1 MNLNTPELHD
11 QLYQAIAARDA
22 DTAVRLS
29 LANLRRNAATAA
41 NNVANT

>member
-29 LANLRRNAATAA
+29 LANLAPQHRRGSE
-41 NNVANT
+41 